1 MPISI
6 RFLRALAIGC
16 VACAGPAAAQNAQYV
31 TRQSADTLVVPIAAD
46 VHWWAGVIAQGDA
59 MPLRDGYDAD
69 LAARNYGNQ
78 IQPLLLSDAGDVVW
92 SEQPFRIRV
101 AAGALNLTGRGPF
114 VRTRAGTSLRDAYR
128 SASRTHFAPSGKLPA
143 TLLFEAPQYNTW
155 IELMYDQNQADILR
169 YAHAVVDNGFPPGV
183 LMIDDNWQLDYGTW
197 RFHPGRFANPRAM
210 VDELH
215 KLGFEVMVWVCPFV
229 SPDSEIYRYLRSRGF
244 LLKEPAGDQPAI
256 VRWWN
261 GASALLD
268 LSNPG
273 AFDWFTTQLDS
284 VRTLYGVDG
293 FKLDA
298 GDVDFYR
305 NTKSFRPVT
314 PHEQSEL
321 YGKVGLRFPLNE
333 YRAMWKM
340 GGQPLAERLQDKRH
354 SWEDLRKLVPH
365 GALMGLMGYPF
376 TAPDM
381 IGGGEFS
388 SFLNLEKLDQDLVV
402 RSAQASALM
411 PMMQFSAAPWRVL
424 DGTHLAAVKKSVA
437 LRKVHTPYIMQ
448 LAREAARTGEP
459 IVRPMEYDFPH
470 EGLAEITDQFMLGDR
485 FLVAPVLERGATSRS
500 VRLPSGRWRGPD
512 GAVTSG
518 ARTVRVS
525 APLDVLPVFERM

>member
-1 MPISI
+1 MPMST
-6 RFLRALAIGC
+6 RALRALALLL
-16 VACAGPAAAQNAQYV
+16 VAGARAVAAQQPES
-31 TRQSADTLVVPIAAD
+31 QGADTLVVPVAPGA
-46 VHWWAGVIAQGDA
+46 HWWAGVIAQGDV
-59 MPLRDGYDAD
+59 MPLREGFEAD
-69 LAARNYGNQ
+69 LVARNYGNQ
-78 IQPLLLSDAGDVVW
+78 IQPLLLSDNGDVIW
-92 SEQPFRIRV
+92 SDQPFRVRV
-101 AAGALNLTGRGPF
+101 THGAIYLEGRAPF
-114 VRTRAGTSLRDAYR
+114 LHTHAGTSLGDAYR
-128 SASRTHFAPSGKLPA
+128 SASQRYFAPTGKLPA
-143 TLLFEAPQYNTW
+143 SLLFEAPQYNTW
-155 IELMYDQNQADILR
+155 IELMYDQNQVDVLK

-215 KLGFEVMVWVCPFV
+215 ELGFQVMVWVCPFI
-229 SPDSEIYRYLRSRGF
+229 SPDSEIYRYLRSRGL
-244 LLKEPAGDQPAI
+244 LLKEPTGDQPAI

-305 NTKSFRPVT
+305 NTKSFRAVT
-314 PHEQSEL
+314 PHDQSEL
-321 YGKVGLRFPLNE
+321 YGKVGLRYPLNE

-388 SFLNLEKLDQDLVV
+388 SFLNQKTLDQELVV

-424 DGTHLAAVKKSVA
+424 DSTHLAAVKKSVA
-437 LRKVHTPYIMQ
+437 LRKAHTPDIMQ
-448 LAREAARTGEP
+448 LAQQAARTGEP

-470 EGLAEITDQFMLGDR
+470 QGFAEITDQFMLGDR

-512 GAVTSG
+512 GTVTTG
-518 ARTVRVS
+518 GRTVRVK
-525 APLDVLPVFERM
+525 APLDVLPVFERVSH

>member
-1 MPISI
+1 MPTST
-6 RFLRALAIGC
+6 RVRRALAILLVTCG
-16 VACAGPAAAQNAQYV
+16 GPAAAAQR
-31 TRQSADTLVVPIAAD
+31 TTQQRADTLVAPIAPGA
-46 VHWWAGVIAQGDA
+46 HWWAGVIAQGDV

-69 LAARNYGNQ
+69 LVARNYGNQ
-78 IQPLLLSDAGDVVW
+78 IQPLLLSDQGDVIW

-101 AAGALNLTGRGPF
+101 AGGTLHLGGLGPI
-114 VRTRAGTSLRDAYR
+114 VRARSGTTLRDAYR
-128 SASRTHFAPSGKLPA
+128 SASRLHFPPSGAAPA
-143 TLLFEAPQYNTW
+143 PLLFAAPQYNTW
-155 IELMYDQNQADILR
+155 IELMYDQNQADVLR
-169 YAHAVVDNGFPPGV
+169 YARAVVANGFPPGV
-183 LMIDDNWQLDYGTW
+183 LMIDDNWQLDYGQW
-197 RFHPGRFANPRAM
+197 RFHPGRFSSPRAM

-215 KLGFEVMVWVCPFV
+215 RLGFQVMVWVCPFV
-229 SPDSEIYRYLRSRGF
+229 SPDSEIYRMLRSRGF

-273 AFDWFTTQLDS
+273 AFDWFTNQLDS

-305 NTKSFRPVT
+305 NTASFRPAT
-314 PHEQSEL
+314 PHDQSGL
-321 YGKVGLRFPLNE
+321 YGRIGLRFPLNE

-354 SWEDLRKLVPH
+354 SWDDLRKLVPQ
-365 GALMGLMGYPF
+365 GALMGLLGYPF

-381 IGGGEFS
+381 IGGGEFT
-388 SFLNLEKLDQDLVV
+388 SFLNLATLDQELVV

-424 DGTHLAAVKKSVA
+424 DSTRLAAVKKAIA
-437 LRKVHTPYIMQ
+437 LRRAHTPYILE
-448 LAREAARTGEP
+448 LASAAARTGEP

-470 EGLAEITDQFMLGDR
+470 QGLAEVIDQFMLGDR

-500 VRLPSGRWRGPD
+500 VRLPAGRWRGPD
-512 GAVTSG
+512 GAVTTG
-518 ARTVRVS
+518 GRTVRVA
-525 APLDVLPVFERM
+525 APLDVLPVFERLSR